1 MKLAMMRR
9 TAHHTSGDTKPLIP
23 VHENALSG
31 AATSVAPRFKRSSD
45 TNTHTTLNP
54 SCSQGLPKPGG
65 RFCIF
70 YSSSPLL
77 CRAKSRHLLLW
88 AGEARKRNKSRDSP
102 TSLGMTTMKQRRVS
116 QLIRVRKSL
125 QDGIMPRRPEVF
137 DHTAEDR

>member
-1 MKLAMMRR
+1 
-9 TAHHTSGDTKPLIP
+9 
-23 VHENALSG
+23 
-31 AATSVAPRFKRSSD
+31 
-45 TNTHTTLNP
+45 THTTLNP

-116 QLIRVRKSL
+116 QLIRVRKPM
-125 QDGIMPRRPEVF
+125 QGGIIPPRPEVVQ
-137 DHTAEDR
+137 HPAEDRIQQRIRVNAVQVVRHQLAIQMKLRLIVQRIAVVILQSLFQRP